1 MLSAQIESRVKIYN
15 FNLLKM
21 LINHLSHQVARMYF
35 HEDPEIYLD
44 WEILLVKDVASLQR
58 CNRLITRHLIII
70 PT

>member
-44 WEILLVKDVASLQR
+44 
-58 CNRLITRHLIII
+58 
-70 PT
+70 